1 MWRFGI
7 VIINRHTGTIAER
20 QREIRHI
27 MIYGM
32 NARMNEGKEK
42 ECIPWQRET
51 TVHIIKVHNR
61 IREVSRRPVIQHR
74 QEKRHRDP
82 DPRRHLNLRQLP
94 GRKRGAERRKRSL
107 RKNRH
112 DEMKSI
118 FSSAWLCAHF
128 SLSAILA
135 GAVSS
140 EISLRN
146 LCLDCLELPNISC
159 LYMCF

>member
-51 TVHIIKVHNR
+51 TVHIIKVHNQ

-82 DPRRHLNLRQLP
+82 DPRRYLNLRQLP
-94 GRKRGAERRKRSL
+94 GRKRGAERRKHSL

-112 DEMKSI
+112 GEMKSI
-118 FSSAWLCAHF
+118 FSSVWLCALF

-135 GAVSS
+135 GVVSS
-140 EISLRN
+140 EISSRN
-146 LCLDCLELPNISC
+146 LCLDCLGLPNISC
-159 LYMCF
+159 LYMYF